1 MRVVNVE
8 SVAHVAEKLQ
18 ALDEHFAFLGGAVLP
33 LLLDD
38 TSIVIVRPTKDVD
51 VIVEVLTRLEYSKL
65 EERLRASGF
74 KHDMTQG
81 APKCRWVVDGI
92 MVDIMA
98 ASGEASDWPS
108 KWFPEALAHAL
119 PIELSAS
126 CTANVVTAPFFIA
139 TKLEAFFERGERDYY
154 GSHDLED
161 ILTVLDGR
169 VAVLG
174 ELAQSPDAL
183 LHYLADQF
191 SALLSEPDFTQCLP
205 GHIPPDSASQ
215 ERVPI
220 LLETI
225 HQITQMQEG
234 KR

>member
-1 MRVVNVE
+1 MRIVNIE
-8 SVAHVAEKLQ
+8 SLVHVAEKLQ

-81 APKCRWVVDGI
+81 APKCRWLVDGI
-92 MVDIMA
+92 MVDVMA

-119 PIELSAS
+119 PVKLSAICS
-126 CTANVVTAPFFIA
+126 ANVVTAPFFIA
-139 TKLEAFFERGERDYY
+139 TKLEAFSDRGERDFY

-169 VAVLG
+169 ATVLEEIG
-174 ELAQSPDAL
+174 NSPDVL
-183 LHYLADQF
+183 RKYLSDWFSDLISEADF
-191 SALLSEPDFTQCLP
+191 IQCLP
-205 GHIPPDSASQ
+205 GHVPPDSASQ

-220 LLETI
+220 LVETI
-225 HQITQMQEG
+225 QRIARTQEETP
-234 KR
+234 

>member
-1 MRVVNVE
+1 MRVVNIE
-8 SVAHVAEKLQ
+8 SLVHVAQKLQ
-18 ALDEHFAFLGGAVLP
+18 ALNEPFAFLGGAVLP

-38 TSIVIVRPTKDVD
+38 TSIITVRPTKDVD
-51 VIVEVLTRLEYSKL
+51 VIMEVLTRLEYSKL

-74 KHDMTQG
+74 KHDMRQG
-81 APKCRWVVDGI
+81 APKCRWFVDDI

-98 ASGEASDWPS
+98 ASGEASDWS
-108 KWFPEALAHAL
+108 SSWFPEALAHAR
-119 PIELSAS
+119 PIALSAS

-139 TKLEAFFERGERDYY
+139 TKLEAFFDRGESDYY

-169 VAVLG
+169 ATVL
-174 ELAQSPDAL
+174 EEIAQSPDAL
-183 LHYLADQF
+183 RHHLADKF
-191 SALLSEPDFTQCLP
+191 AALVSEPDFIQCLP
-205 GHIPPDSASQ
+205 GHVPPDSASQ

-225 HQITQMQEG
+225 RQITRIVG
-234 KR
+234 ASP